1 MKIRTLVALIWM
13 AWSVPCFAQG
23 AANSIVKADSLSVYS
38 DANASSEVVRTLKK
52 GDSLF
57 VSLEL
62 QTGGEKWCSVRI
74 PGESARLGYVECD
87 GLQRIDRR
95 PGDLALPKDSIPM
108 SGAPPSTIESGQPA
122 PIRLPR
128 ARSELESTTE
138 YERVA
143 ALVVRDDVLDG
154 AKIAEFDQAAQSGSA
169 APMTRAA
176 LAHEAAG
183 FFELNHDDSD
193 DAIEQFRAALPLA
206 AKQPAVLFGALIN
219 LSYIHLV
226 LSKYSAA
233 LEYLDQARRIS
244 PGAVVVAQLSGWAYY
259 GLNRL
264 DEAIKEWEVSQ
275 KISPDPDTA
284 AALEKARRDQNAEQL
299 TRSAETTH
307 FTLRYQGGATPQ
319 LALEILRTLEAHF
332 RSLQTDL
339 QFTPAD
345 PIGVILYTG
354 ESFRDTTRAPS
365 WVAARNDGR
374 IRVPVQGL
382 VSVSDELSRLLKHE
396 LTHSFIRQLTLG
408 DCPQWLNEG
417 MAQWMEGRRSA
428 ENARGLISAYSHGE
442 VVSLKSLEGSWDA
455 LPQSAATAAYALSL
469 AAVESIMA
477 MSGPIAMNRL
487 LGNLS
492 TAPSVDGALRQALQ
506 IGYADVDKQTAEYI
520 RRTYK

>member
-1 MKIRTLVALIWM
+1 
-13 AWSVPCFAQG
+13 
-23 AANSIVKADSLSVYS
+23 
-38 DANASSEVVRTLKK
+38 
-52 GDSLF
+52 
-57 VSLEL
+57 
-62 QTGGEKWCSVRI
+62 
-74 PGESARLGYVECD
+74 
-87 GLQRIDRR
+87 
-95 PGDLALPKDSIPM
+95 
-108 SGAPPSTIESGQPA
+108 
-122 PIRLPR
+122 
-128 ARSELESTTE
+128 
-138 YERVA
+138 
-143 ALVVRDDVLDG
+143 VRDDVLDG

>member
-183 FFELNHDDSD
+183 FLN
-193 DAIEQFRAALPLA
+193 
-206 AKQPAVLFGALIN
+206 
-219 LSYIHLV
+219 
-226 LSKYSAA
+226 
-233 LEYLDQARRIS
+233 
-244 PGAVVVAQLSGWAYY
+244 
-259 GLNRL
+259 
-264 DEAIKEWEVSQ
+264 
-275 KISPDPDTA
+275 
-284 AALEKARRDQNAEQL
+284 
-299 TRSAETTH
+299 
-307 FTLRYQGGATPQ
+307 
-319 LALEILRTLEAHF
+319 
-332 RSLQTDL
+332 
-339 QFTPAD
+339 
-345 PIGVILYTG
+345 
-354 ESFRDTTRAPS
+354 
-365 WVAARNDGR
+365 
-374 IRVPVQGL
+374 
-382 VSVSDELSRLLKHE
+382 
-396 LTHSFIRQLTLG
+396 
-408 DCPQWLNEG
+408 
-417 MAQWMEGRRSA
+417 
-428 ENARGLISAYSHGE
+428 
-442 VVSLKSLEGSWDA
+442 
-455 LPQSAATAAYALSL
+455 
-469 AAVESIMA
+469 
-477 MSGPIAMNRL
+477 
-487 LGNLS
+487 
-492 TAPSVDGALRQALQ
+492 
-506 IGYADVDKQTAEYI
+506 
-520 RRTYK
+520 